1 MTREIPGHTRLASL
15 PDDPVELFAAWHE
28 RAAAASE
35 IQYPSAMCLSTVS
48 PEGKP
53 QGRFVIV
60 HPQPDGTFVFLT
72 DADSPK
78 ARGLAVTPVA
88 ALTAYW
94 GAPLELQI
102 RLEGAVEPVEAE
114 IADAIFT
121 RRPRASQMTHFVSR
135 QSRPATL
142 PELAAGLERLEIE
155 LGEDESP
162 GRPDHWV
169 GFRLVPERFEFWEA
183 RARRLHDRFLYT
195 RDGGGW
201 SKTRLAP

>member
-1 MTREIPGHTRLASL
+1 MTDVTQGHTRLASL
-15 PDDPVELFAAWHE
+15 PDDPVELFTDWHE
-28 RAAAASE
+28 MAAAAPE
-35 IQYPSAMCLSTVS
+35 VQYPSAMCLSTVS
-48 PEGKP
+48 AKGRP
-53 QGRFVIV
+53 QGRFVIAY
-60 HPQPDGTFVFLT
+60 PQSDGSFVFLT

-78 ARGLAVTPVA
+78 AHGLTVTPVA

-102 RLEGAVEPVEAE
+102 RVEGAVGPVEAE
-114 IADAIFT
+114 VADAIFV
-121 RRPRASQMTHFVSR
+121 RRPRASQMTHSVSR

-142 PELAAGLERLEIE
+142 PELAAGLERLETE
-155 LGEDESP
+155 LGDDESP

-201 SKTRLAP
+201 SKIRLAP